1 MQTFLAQQDSSSSWL
16 DPQGEAP
23 RAANVVIALLTVSLH
38 LLAWAK
44 TQWPELVGYGLNDR
58 LRFLG
63 LWGCGRGLGR
73 LV

>member
-1 MQTFLAQQDSSSSWL
+1 M
-16 DPQGEAP
+16 DPQGEALQ
-23 RAANVVIALLTVSLH
+23 AANVVMALLVASLH

-63 LWGCGRGLGR
+63 LWGSGRRLGR

>member
-1 MQTFLAQQDSSSSWL
+1 L
-16 DPQGEAP
+16 DPLGEALQTT
-23 RAANVVIALLTVSLH
+23 NVVMALLAASLH

-58 LRFLG
+58 LRFLE
-63 LWGCGRGLGR
+63 LWGSGRGLGR